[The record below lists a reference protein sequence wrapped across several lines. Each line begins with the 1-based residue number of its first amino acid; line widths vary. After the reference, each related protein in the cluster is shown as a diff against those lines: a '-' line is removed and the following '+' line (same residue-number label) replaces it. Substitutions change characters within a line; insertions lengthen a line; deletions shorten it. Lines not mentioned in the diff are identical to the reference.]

1 MELFNHP
8 DIINRISVLKRVSF
22 FSDTTEEN
30 LKEIAHHLS
39 NIHFEA
45 NESVFKKGDVGNS
58 MYIITQGLV
67 KVHDGEHVFTT
78 LKKEQFF
85 GEFSLLDA
93 QVRSASVTTIE
104 PAELLRLDQD
114 TFFSI
119 MSKNIEVSK
128 GVLQSIIK
136 RLYDKD
142 NLEEELAR
150 KNAEILRKNRE
161 IEEKNDELRQ
171 QKEEITTQRDEII
184 IQRNQIERINKDLTD
199 SIKYAL
205 RIQEAILPPYDH
217 INKLL
222 PNSFVLYL
230 PKSIV
235 SGDFFW
241 VSEKDDTVLFAAVDC
256 TGHGVPGAFMS
267 FVGYSLIKQAINEQG
282 LSQPSDILNSLSN
295 GIIETLRQNN
305 DASVVKDGMNL
316 VICALNR
323 KNLVLEFAGVHNP
336 LYILRNN
343 EIIDFKPDRQPIGEP
358 FTEQFQG
365 FSNNEFQLL
374 KGDTIFIF
382 SDGYIDQFGGPD
394 NRKFMSKHFKETLIQ
409 IQNLSMKKQK
419 EKLLEIFI
427 EWKNN
432 TVQIDDVLVIGVKV

>member
-1 MELFNHP
+1 
-8 DIINRISVLKRVSF
+8 
-22 FSDTTEEN
+22 
-30 LKEIAHHLS
+30 
-39 NIHFEA
+39 
-45 NESVFKKGDVGNS
+45 
-58 MYIITQGLV
+58 
-67 KVHDGEHVFTT
+67 
-78 LKKEQFF
+78 
-85 GEFSLLDA
+85 
-93 QVRSASVTTIE
+93 
-104 PAELLRLDQD
+104 
-114 TFFSI
+114 
-119 MSKNIEVSK
+119 
-128 GVLQSIIK
+128 
-136 RLYDKD
+136 
-142 NLEEELAR
+142 
-150 KNAEILRKNRE
+150 
-161 IEEKNDELRQ
+161 
-171 QKEEITTQRDEII
+171 
-184 IQRNQIERINKDLTD
+184 
-199 SIKYAL
+199 
-205 RIQEAILPPYDH
+205 
-217 INKLL
+217 
-222 PNSFVLYL
+222 
-230 PKSIV
+230 
-235 SGDFFW
+235 
-241 VSEKDDTVLFAAVDC
+241 
-256 TGHGVPGAFMS
+256 MS